1 MNLNKIFIDKG
12 IYKLKDTKNNIFLC
26 ESTSST
32 IGKIVLFEEVSK
44 ELFKRTN
51 IAYFL
56 NIFKEGDLKE
66 LFVNRENYD
75 MVGKVDDNYIL
86 TDDKMFLAVKSTRR
100 NK

>member
-12 IYKLKDTKNNIFLC
+12 IYKLKDTKKNIFLC

-32 IGKIVLFEEVSK
+32 IGKIVLFEEVSA
-44 ELFKRTN
+44 ELFERTS

-56 NIFKEGDLKE
+56 NIYKEGDLKE

-86 TDDKMFLAVKSTRR
+86 SDDGRFLLINSTRR